1 MRAVAGGIEHL
12 AVDGIVFLSCCK
24 AFGCA
29 ASTLPCAAQV
39 QKEQE
44 DGGGEREPGQG
55 PPPYRGKD
63 GDHRRPRF
71 QSSIRA

>member
-1 MRAVAGGIEHL
+1 MRTAAGGIEHL
-12 AVDGIVFLSCCK
+12 AVDGIVFLSGCK

-39 QKEQE
+39 QKEQQ
-44 DGGGEREPGQG
+44 DRGGEQQPGQR
-55 PPPYRGKD
+55 PSPYRGKD